1 MPMISKVKFLTKK
14 FHGSRT
20 AYSSSSIFVAILSD
34 AKQKYDHEIIGK
46 AIFPNG
52 FGCINPPGP
61 SFGFG
66 TIVLK
71 DNEDDGKV
79 KISILKK
86 RKDYDGK
93 NVSSAE
99 LKSSLGEYFDGFFI
113 FNKKDQCLLQ
123 ISFDIFYTYFN
134 DAKEFDTVHFCEFE
148 PDEE

>member
-1 MPMISKVKFLTKK
+1 MITKVKLASKK

-20 AYSSSSIFVAILSD
+20 AYSSSSIFIAILSD
-34 AKQKYDHEIIGK
+34 AKQKYDHETIGEK
-46 AIFPNG
+46 IFPNG

-71 DNEDDGKV
+71 DNEEDGKV

-93 NVSSAE
+93 SVASAE
-99 LKSSLGEYFDGFFI
+99 LKSSLSEYFDGFFI
-113 FNKKDQCLLQ
+113 FSSKDQCITQ
-123 ISFDIFYTYFN
+123 IPFDTFYAYFIEV
-134 DAKEFDTVHFCEFE
+134 KEFDTVHFCEFE

>member
-1 MPMISKVKFLTKK
+1 MISKVKFLTKK

-20 AYSSSSIFVAILSD
+20 AYSSSSIFIVILSD
-34 AKQKYDHEIIGK
+34 AKQKYDHEIIGE

-71 DNEDDGKV
+71 DNEEDGKV

-93 NVSSAE
+93 SVASAE
-99 LKSSLGEYFDGFFI
+99 LKSSLSEYFDAYFL
-113 FNKKDQCLLQ
+113 FNAKDQFLTQ
-123 ISFDIFYTYFN
+123 ISFDAFYQYFI
-134 DAKEFDTVHFCEFE
+134 DAIEVDTVHFCEFE

>member
-1 MPMISKVKFLTKK
+1 MITKVKLSSKK

-20 AYSSSSIFVAILSD
+20 AYSSNSIFIAILSD
-34 AKQKYDHEIIGK
+34 AKQKYDHEIIGESV
-46 AIFPNG
+46 FPNG

-71 DNEDDGKV
+71 DNEENGKV

-93 NVSSAE
+93 SVTPAE
-99 LKSSLGEYFDGFFI
+99 LKSSLSEYFDGFFI
-113 FNKKDQCLLQ
+113 FSSKDQCISQ
-123 ISFDIFYTYFN
+123 IPFDTFYTYFI
-134 DAKEFDTVHFCEFE
+134 DANEFDTVHFCEFE